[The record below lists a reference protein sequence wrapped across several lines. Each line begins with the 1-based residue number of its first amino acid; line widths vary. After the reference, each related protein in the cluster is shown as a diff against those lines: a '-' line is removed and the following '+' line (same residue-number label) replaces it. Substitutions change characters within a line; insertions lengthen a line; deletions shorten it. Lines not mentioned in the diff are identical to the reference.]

1 MRMTPKWQ
9 TYSNLMP
16 ICFCSQIRL
25 CSGRPQVRYPNSM
38 GTQVRACTRDRDGHQ
53 VFRSFGP
60 MWGDY
65 PLWGGVIG
73 KPEGT
78 PPCFTGALNK
88 RHTHV
93 KIATQGTADHVKWS
107 THKIGVVFL
116 LPLKS
121 TPTGH
126 LRLWKLT
133 IGGFWKTL
141 RKPAVQDP

>member
-1 MRMTPKWQ
+1 MNTTMRMTPKWQ

-16 ICFCSQIRL
+16 ICFCSQIRF

-38 GTQVRACTRDRDGHQ
+38 GTQVRAFTRDRDGHQ

-65 PLWGGVIG
+65 PVWGGVIG

-88 RHTHV
+88 RHPCEDRYSR
-93 KIATQGTADHVKWS
+93 DHGLCKMEY
-107 THKIGVVFL
+107 
-116 LPLKS
+116 PQN
-121 TPTGH
+121 
-126 LRLWKLT
+126 R
-133 IGGFWKTL
+133 GGFPFASEINPNRAPTTME
-141 RKPAVQDP
+141 ADDPRVLED